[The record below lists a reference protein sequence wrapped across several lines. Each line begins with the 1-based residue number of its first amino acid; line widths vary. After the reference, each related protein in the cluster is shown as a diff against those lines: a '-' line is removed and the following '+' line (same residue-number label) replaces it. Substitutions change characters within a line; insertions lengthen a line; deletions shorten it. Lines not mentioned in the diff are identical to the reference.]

1 MNMYNFKIAM
11 WHIIFDQQTFLF
23 VGHIISFCNILLSM
37 YDNVK
42 AQISTFISN
51 YSI

>member
-1 MNMYNFKIAM
+1 MYNFKIAM

-42 AQISTFISN
+42 AQILTFISN

>member
-1 MNMYNFKIAM
+1 MYNFKIAM

-23 VGHIISFCNILLSM
+23 VCHITSFCNILLSM